1 MYFVI
6 GGGGKVGEIVA
17 RSLLAGGHEVA
28 IIEQGEQRSAD
39 LARLL
44 KGRLLVVR
52 GNCCD
57 ATSMREAGIE
67 DADFLCALTGQDDNN
82 LAACEVSK
90 TLFNVPRAV
99 ARVND
104 PRNERIFANLGI
116 QVVSSTAVVARTV
129 EQEIVSTTSRAV
141 LSLKHGA
148 FAMIEVEIPN
158 SSSLRS
164 EGGRRVSELELP
176 SSTVLVAVE
185 HDGHSDTVNGR
196 TVLMPGDTVL
206 LCTSSEHEDDARRAL
221 LDL

>member
-17 RSLLAGGHEVA
+17 RSLLAGDHEVA
-28 IIEQGEQRSAD
+28 IIEEDEARSAE
-39 LARLL
+39 LAQTL

-57 ATSMREAGIE
+57 EASMREAGIE
-67 DADFLCALTGQDDNN
+67 DADFLCALTGQDDSN

-90 TLFNVPRAV
+90 TLFDVPRTV
-99 ARVND
+99 ARVNN
-104 PRNERIFANLGI
+104 PRNERIFASLGI
-116 QVVSSTAVVARTV
+116 QVVSSTAVVARTI

-158 SSSLRS
+158 SSTLQA

-176 SSTVLVAVE
+176 PSTVLVAVE
-185 HDGHSDTVNGR
+185 HGERSDTVNGR

-221 LDL
+221 LEL